1 METIIAV
8 SFDDRNR
15 PYDAVTK
22 LEELDQQGQLSM
34 YEGVVERDLT
44 GSWSSRTAFKGA
56 TTTAESRRC
65 LRGTVS
71 SLKHRRAAVVAA
83 RSVGDVDEVYD
94 VLKVPRVPG
103 DPRDHKL
110 LGTVLQSLISDSR
123 VPEDEVDVDVAAARV
138 TLRGQASAA
147 NGRPRQ

>member
-94 VLKVPRVPG
+94 VLKVP
-103 DPRDHKL
+103 DHKL